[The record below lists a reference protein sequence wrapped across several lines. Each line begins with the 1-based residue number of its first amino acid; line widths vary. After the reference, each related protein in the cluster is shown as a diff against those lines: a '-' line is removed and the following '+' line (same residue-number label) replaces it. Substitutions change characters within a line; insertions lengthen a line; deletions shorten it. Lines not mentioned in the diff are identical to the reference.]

1 MQTQDEQLYTTSRP
15 HPRMWIA
22 ATAATVL
29 LLALPSILPP
39 DGQTHTGQFL
49 GHLHVSIIHLPIG
62 LLLLVPVFDLL
73 AKKRPAL
80 TQAANLTLNI
90 AAATAFLAAFLG
102 ILLAHAGAFAAD
114 QVRMHL
120 WSGIILSI
128 AAIAIA
134 LVRPMLPQRAAL
146 TLPLALLTIW
156 TAHTGG
162 NIVYGNGW
170 LTEGMPSISNLFGPS
185 RNYPA
190 VDPNGTYAT
199 KIQPILN
206 SNCVKCHGPQERKG
220 NLRLDSY
227 AHLMDGGASGD
238 IVAPGHSILLQR
250 ITLPTNDP
258 KLMPKKGDPLTP
270 QEIETLR
277 AWITAGASPTD
288 AAPSTTKP

>member
-1 MQTQDEQLYTTSRP
+1 MQTQEEQLYTTSKP
-15 HPRMWIA
+15 HARVWIA
-22 ATAATVL
+22 STAAAVL

-39 DGQTHTGQFL
+39 DGQTHAGQFL
-49 GHLHVSIIHLPIG
+49 GRFHVSLIHLPIG

-80 TQAANLTLNI
+80 QQAATLTLNI
-90 AAATAFLAAFLG
+90 AAVTAVLAAFLG
-102 ILLAHAGAFAAD
+102 IVLAHAGAFTSE
-114 QVRMHL
+114 QVNIHL
-120 WSGIILSI
+120 WSGIILAI
-128 AAIAIA
+128 AAMA
-134 LVRPMLPQRAAL
+134 LALLRPMLPQRAAL

-162 NIVYGNGW
+162 GIVYGSDW
-170 LTEGMPSISNLFGPS
+170 LTEFAPSISGLFGPS
-185 RNYPA
+185 RTYPA

-206 SNCVKCHGPQERKG
+206 ANCVKCHGTQERKG

-250 ITLPTNDP
+250 ITLPPDNP

-288 AAPSTTKP
+288 TPPTKQ